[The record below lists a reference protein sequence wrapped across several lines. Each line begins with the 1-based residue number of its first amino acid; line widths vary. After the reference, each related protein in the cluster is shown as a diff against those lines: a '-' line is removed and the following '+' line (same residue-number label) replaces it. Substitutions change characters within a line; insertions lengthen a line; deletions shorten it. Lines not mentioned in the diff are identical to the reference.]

1 LTDGSLRLRKLLE
14 RLVAAEIHFV
24 LVGGLA
30 VNAWGYL
37 RATRDVDVVPDP
49 DPANLSKLNS
59 LLRELGGKVEVDG
72 RLLTSDAITTF
83 LRTGDRTL
91 VRTDLGQVD
100 VLQGVPQVPSY
111 AQLEAEAVD
120 VDVDGLPLRVCS
132 LGHLLEM
139 KRGSER
145 SRDRDDLE
153 ALEAAQGDGATEG

>member
-1 LTDGSLRLRKLLE
+1 LSSDLRLRNLLE
-14 RLVAAEIHFV
+14 RIVAAEIRFV

-49 DPANLSKLNS
+49 DPENLSRLDA
-59 LLRELGGKVEVDG
+59 LLQELGGRVEVSG
-72 RLLTSDAITTF
+72 RVLASDAIATF

-100 VLQGVPQVPSY
+100 VFQGLPQVPSY
-111 AQLEAEAVD
+111 AKLDADAVD

-132 LGHLLEM
+132 LEHLLEM
-139 KRGSER
+139 KRASER
-145 SRDRDDLE
+145 PRDRDDLE
-153 ALEAAQGDGATEG
+153 ALEATQGEGAPEG